1 MPESMTSEK
10 RLSELDK
17 QRRALELRKAGLG
30 FEAIASRLGYRGPSG
45 AYYAVASA
53 MRRTLQEPADELR
66 ALELAR
72 LDDLLAGLWLDAR
85 QGNVAKIDRVLRI
98 MERRATL
105 LGLDAPKKFADATDR
120 RKEAEAIAAEIGKAD
135 DPAVVDRIHQDLL
148 ISQEPARP

>member
-1 MPESMTSEK
+1 MTSER
-10 RLSELDK
+10 RLAAIEK
-17 QRRALELRKAGLG
+17 QRRALELRKAGVT
-30 FEAIASRLGYRGPSG
+30 FDVIAAQLGYGGKSG
-45 AYYAVASA
+45 AYNAVASA

-72 LDDLLAGLWLDAR
+72 LDDLWRGIWVEAR
-85 QGNVAKIDRVLRI
+85 TGNVQKIDRVLKI
-98 MERRATL
+98 MQRRASL

-148 ISQEPARP
+148 LRQEAR